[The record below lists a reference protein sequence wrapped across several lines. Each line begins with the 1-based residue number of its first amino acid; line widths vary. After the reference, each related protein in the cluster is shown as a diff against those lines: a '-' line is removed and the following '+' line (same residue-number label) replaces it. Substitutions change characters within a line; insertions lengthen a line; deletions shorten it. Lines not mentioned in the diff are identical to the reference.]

1 MVFSL
6 TYTITEKGT
15 VSIPSDIRN
24 KYGLRK
30 GSKVEFIDTEEGIV
44 IVPVVPIQTL
54 FGADKSRKKLVR
66 DMVREIHAE
75 RRREASE
82 D

>member
-1 MVFSL
+1 MVRSL

-15 VSIPSDIRN
+15 VSIPANIRN

-30 GSKVEFIDTEEGIV
+30 GAKVEFIDTEEGIV
-44 IVPVVPIQTL
+44 IVPITPMPAL
-54 FGADKSRKKLVR
+54 FGADKTRKKLVR
-66 DMVREIHAE
+66 EMVREIHE
-75 RRREASE
+75 GRRREVSE

>member
-1 MVFSL
+1 MVTSL

-15 VSIPSDIRN
+15 VSIPSKIRS

-30 GSKVEFIDTEEGIV
+30 GAKVEFIDTQEGIV
-44 IVPVVPIQTL
+44 IVPVVPIEAL
-54 FGADKSRKKLVR
+54 YGADKSRKKLVR
-66 DMVREIHAE
+66 DMILEIGQE

>member
-1 MVFSL
+1 MVTPL

-30 GSKVEFIDTEEGIV
+30 GAKVEFIDTEEGIV
-44 IVPVVPIQTL
+44 IVPVTSMRAL

-66 DMVREIHAE
+66 DMVREIHEE

>member
-1 MVFSL
+1 M
-6 TYTITEKGT
+6 
-15 VSIPSDIRN
+15 RA

-30 GSKVEFIDTEEGIV
+30 GTKVEFLDTEEGIV
-44 IVPVVPIQTL
+44 IVPVIPIQAL

-66 DMVREIHAE
+66 EMVREIQRE

>member
-1 MVFSL
+1 M
-6 TYTITEKGT
+6 
-15 VSIPSDIRN
+15 
-24 KYGLRK
+24 
-30 GSKVEFIDTEEGIV
+30 
-44 IVPVVPIQTL
+44 IVPVVPIQAL

-66 DMVREIHAE
+66 NMVREIHEE